1 MYGLDDI
8 KLAKGLHM
16 AHINIRSI
24 TNKWE
29 LFQTQFSS
37 SNLHVLGI
45 SETWLND
52 KLPSELYQLSN
63 HYTLIRNDRSWRDE
77 GYSTT
82 KKGGGVALFM
92 SSSLTFSDSDL
103 SYLNTSNI
111 DIEVQWVTIQQP
123 NSKTIIIGNLY
134 RPPQGNIDNFTRV
147 LENVLSNIDLTKNEI
162 YIMGDLNVDML
173 DKKNISTKKIN
184 DFIKPFGL
192 RQLIKTPTRYSRDK
206 NSMLDVIFTNSDVI
220 SNTGVCDVHLS
231 DHQMILTTRKK
242 AKIIKRKCTFTG
254 RSYRNYDKDIFQTKL
269 IDADWTLFDNEI
281 TVTGKWNELLKIIYD
296 SIDNMCPVKVY
307 RVKQD
312 KEKWITPPLLELIKD
327 KDYAMKIAKRRG
339 DPELWKIAK
348 TLRNRCTKRLR
359 KARADHIKENLDT
372 NMGNSKKFWKNI
384 QEVLPNRKSKFKNSF
399 TLFDSEKNE
408 IVGSDDT
415 ANFINAFFTGIG
427 PKLAQQYKTPW
438 NYEGVEANVTMGD
451 IVTDVNEILNLCKNI
466 NINKSSSVDHLSSE
480 ILRDAFLSIPLKI
493 VELFNLSFNSGEIPK
508 EWKIAKVTPLPKS
521 GNSKDVSNLR
531 PVSILPLPSK
541 LIEKIV
547 HNRIYNH
554 CNDNKLLDERQG
566 GFRPNHSTISTTSF
580 L

>member
-1 MYGLDDI
+1 
-8 KLAKGLHM
+8 M
-16 AHINIRSI
+16 A
-24 TNKWE
+24 
-29 LFQTQFSS
+29 
-37 SNLHVLGI
+37 
-45 SETWLND
+45 
-52 KLPSELYQLSN
+52 LY
-63 HYTLIRNDRSWRDE
+63 
-77 GYSTT
+77 
-82 KKGGGVALFM
+82 M

-111 DIEVQWVTIQQP
+111 DIEAQWVTIQQP

-173 DKKNISTKKIN
+173 DKKNIFTKKIN

-220 SNTGVCDVHLS
+220 GNTGVCDVHLS

-359 KARADHIKENLDT
+359 KARVDYIKENFDT

-384 QEVLPNRKSKFKNSF
+384 QEVLPNRK
-399 TLFDSEKNE
+399 
-408 IVGSDDT
+408 
-415 ANFINAFFTGIG
+415 
-427 PKLAQQYKTPW
+427 
-438 NYEGVEANVTMGD
+438 
-451 IVTDVNEILNLCKNI
+451 
-466 NINKSSSVDHLSSE
+466 
-480 ILRDAFLSIPLKI
+480 
-493 VELFNLSFNSGEIPK
+493 
-508 EWKIAKVTPLPKS
+508 
-521 GNSKDVSNLR
+521 
-531 PVSILPLPSK
+531 
-541 LIEKIV
+541 
-547 HNRIYNH
+547 
-554 CNDNKLLDERQG
+554 
-566 GFRPNHSTISTTSF
+566 
-580 L
+580 